1 MKVGQL
7 IANLAKKLN
16 LDTTAEEF
24 KEVVGISIE
33 IDDETAT
40 KIEKGLLTID
50 AAKAHKDVRKVIR
63 AEVLNGVDA
72 TLAELVEELG
82 VEVDDDFKNE
92 TNSFTKIGKLAK
104 RIKDIESKKA
114 TNPEQ
119 KKEIEKQIEKLNA
132 ELREAKKTIADK
144 EAEFKAARDNDLTNF
159 ELQKILL
166 GKNYALPKEMDSDLK
181 VQTALTAVTRELTKK
196 GFKIARTE
204 DGQLTIL
211 NKEGLEAYNEKN
223 EVVKLTD
230 FIDSALASNKLLA
243 TTDPNQQQAGG
254 NNGIQHY
261 DNGHGS
267 NGGAQP
273 NAAILAEIDAQLQMF
288 Q

>member
-16 LDTTAEEF
+16 LDTTSEEF

-114 TNPEQ
+114 ANPEQ

-132 ELREAKKTIADK
+132 ELRDAKKAIADK
-144 EAEFKAARDNDLTNF
+144 EAEFKLIRDNDLTNF

-181 VQTALTAVTRELTKK
+181 VQTALNAVNRELAKK

-204 DGQLTIL
+204 DGQLTVL

-223 EVVKLTD
+223 EAVKLSD
-230 FIDSALASNKLLA
+230 FIDNALAVNKLLA
-243 TTDPNQQQAGG
+243 ISDPNLQQGGG
-254 NNGIQHY
+254 NNGQHQQ
-261 DNGHGS
+261 HHLS

-273 NAAILAEIDAQLQMF
+273 NNAILAEIDAQLQMF

>member
-16 LDTTAEEF
+16 LDTTSEEF

-114 TNPEQ
+114 ANPEQ

-132 ELREAKKTIADK
+132 ELRDAKKAIADK
-144 EAEFKAARDNDLTNF
+144 EAEFKLIRDNDLTNF

-181 VQTALTAVTRELTKK
+181 VQTALNAVNRELTKK

-204 DGQLTIL
+204 DGQLTVL
-211 NKEGLEAYNEKN
+211 TKEGLEAYNEKN
-223 EVVKLTD
+223 EAVKLSD
-230 FIDSALASNKLLA
+230 FIDSALAVNKLLA
-243 TTDPNQQQAGG
+243 ISDPNQQGGG
-254 NNGIQHY
+254 NNGQHQQHY
-261 DNGHGS
+261 HSS
-267 NGGAQP
+267 NGGVQP
-273 NAAILAEIDAQLQMF
+273 NNAILAEIDAQLQMF

>member
-114 TNPEQ
+114 ANPEQ

-132 ELREAKKTIADK
+132 DLREAKKALADK
-144 EAEFKAARDNDLTNF
+144 EAEFKLTRDNDLTNF

-181 VQTALTAVTRELTKK
+181 VQTALNAVNRELTKK

-204 DGQLTIL
+204 DGQLTVL

-223 EVVKLTD
+223 EAVKLSD
-230 FIDSALASNKLLA
+230 FIDNALAVNKLLA
-243 TTDPNQQQAGG
+243 ISDPNHQQGGG
-254 NNGIQHY
+254 NNGQHQQ
-261 DNGHGS
+261 HHLS

-273 NAAILAEIDAQLQMF
+273 NNAILAEIDAQLQMF

>member
-40 KIEKGLLTID
+40 KIEKGLLTLD

-114 TNPEQ
+114 ANPEQ

-132 ELREAKKTIADK
+132 ELRDAKKAIADK
-144 EAEFKAARDNDLTNF
+144 EAEFKLIRDNDLTNF

-181 VQTALTAVTRELTKK
+181 VQTALNAVNRELTKK

-204 DGQLTIL
+204 DGQLTVL
-211 NKEGLEAYNEKN
+211 TKEGLEAYNEKN
-223 EVVKLTD
+223 EAVKLSD
-230 FIDSALASNKLLA
+230 FIDSALAVNKLLA
-243 TTDPNQQQAGG
+243 ISDPNQQGGG
-254 NNGIQHY
+254 NNGQHQQHY
-261 DNGHGS
+261 HQS

-273 NAAILAEIDAQLQMF
+273 NNAILAEIDAQLQMF

>member
-114 TNPEQ
+114 ANPEQ

-132 ELREAKKTIADK
+132 DLREAKKALADK
-144 EAEFKAARDNDLTNF
+144 EAEFKLTRDNDLTNF

-181 VQTALTAVTRELTKK
+181 VQTALNAVTRELTKK

-204 DGQLTIL
+204 DGQLTVL

-223 EVVKLTD
+223 EAVKLSD
-230 FIDSALASNKLLA
+230 FIDSALAVNKLLA
-243 TTDPNQQQAGG
+243 ISDPNQQQGGG
-254 NNGIQHY
+254 NNGQHQQ
-261 DNGHGS
+261 HHLS

-273 NAAILAEIDAQLQMF
+273 NNAILAEIDAQLQMF

>member
-16 LDTTAEEF
+16 LDTTSEEF

-114 TNPEQ
+114 ANPEQ

-132 ELREAKKTIADK
+132 ELRDAKKALADK
-144 EAEFKAARDNDLTNF
+144 EAEFKLTRDNDLTNF

-181 VQTALTAVTRELTKK
+181 VQTALNAVNRELTKK

-204 DGQLTIL
+204 DGQLTVL
-211 NKEGLEAYNEKN
+211 TKEGLEAYNEKN
-223 EVVKLTD
+223 EAVKLSD
-230 FIDSALASNKLLA
+230 FIDSALAVNKLLA
-243 TTDPNQQQAGG
+243 ISDPNQQGGG
-254 NNGIQHY
+254 NNGQHQQHY
-261 DNGHGS
+261 HSS
-267 NGGAQP
+267 NGGVQP
-273 NAAILAEIDAQLQMF
+273 NNAILAEIDAQLQMF

>member
-40 KIEKGLLTID
+40 KIEKGLLTLD

-181 VQTALTAVTRELTKK
+181 VQTALTAVNRELAKK

-204 DGQLTIL
+204 DGQLTVL

-223 EVVKLTD
+223 EAVKLTD

-254 NNGIQHY
+254 NNGQQHY

>member
-40 KIEKGLLTID
+40 KIEKGLLTLD

-104 RIKDIESKKA
+104 RIKDLESKKA
-114 TNPEQ
+114 ANPEQ

-132 ELREAKKTIADK
+132 DLRDAKKAIADK
-144 EAEFKAARDNDLTNF
+144 EAEFKLTRDNDLTNF

-181 VQTALTAVTRELTKK
+181 VQTALNAVTRELSKK

-204 DGQLTIL
+204 DGQLTVL

-223 EVVKLTD
+223 EAVKLPD
-230 FIDSALASNKLLA
+230 FIDSALAGNKLLA
-243 TTDPNQQQAGG
+243 ISDPNQQQGGG
-254 NNGIQHY
+254 NNGQHQQ
-261 DNGHGS
+261 HHSS

-273 NAAILAEIDAQLQMF
+273 NNAILAEIDAQLQMF

>member
-114 TNPEQ
+114 ANPEQ

-181 VQTALTAVTRELTKK
+181 VQTALTAVNRELTKK

-204 DGQLTIL
+204 DGRLTVL

-223 EVVKLTD
+223 EAVKLTD

-254 NNGIQHY
+254 NNGQQHY